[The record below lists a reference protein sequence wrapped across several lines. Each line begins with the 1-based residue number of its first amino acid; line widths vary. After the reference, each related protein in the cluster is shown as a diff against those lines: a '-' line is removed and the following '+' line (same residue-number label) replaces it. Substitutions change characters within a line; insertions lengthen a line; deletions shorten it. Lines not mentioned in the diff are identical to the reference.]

1 MTNLTQKSKQFLK
14 ALVPAKVLQARLH
27 RRVFIQ
33 FAERIGFVYFG
44 YVDQRS
50 DEHRLVRGL
59 TVSARHRDNHYCI
72 GSYENYDI
80 TLVERSDTIHFPGK
94 PSRTHNWII
103 MTFDLHTSRDVP
115 HVFLG
120 FHSHNE
126 TFYAHLFTKF
136 SQLTKIPLGTFG
148 QHSSKFTERYALFTE
163 PAHTITV
170 EQLFHPAVTAVI
182 GDSFGNLTA
191 EVADGC
197 VYIYAEHNRPTVQL
211 LEKMLQCGLW
221 LSQTIDASM
230 IRDPNEELIN
240 ENNSY

>member
-1 MTNLTQKSKQFLK
+1 MARLAYKSTQFLK
-14 ALVPAKVLQARLH
+14 SLVPAKVIQARLH
-27 RRVFIQ
+27 RRVFVQ
-33 FAERIGFVYFG
+33 FAQRMGLVYFG

-94 PSRTHNWII
+94 PSGTHNWII
-103 MTFDLHTSRDVP
+103 MTIDLHTSRDLP

-120 FHSHNE
+120 LHSHNE

-148 QHSSKFTERYALFTE
+148 QHSPQFTERYALYTD
-163 PAHTITV
+163 PTHMIAV
-170 EQLFHPAVTAVI
+170 EQLLNPAVTTII
-182 GDSFGNLTA
+182 GDSFGSLTA
-191 EVADGC
+191 EIADGC
-197 VYIYAEHNRPTVQL
+197 VYIYAEHNHPTIQL
-211 LEKMLQCGLW
+211 LERMLSNGVW
-221 LSQTIDASM
+221 LAKTIDSS
-230 IRDPNEELIN
+230 ILTTEQ
-240 ENNSY
+240 